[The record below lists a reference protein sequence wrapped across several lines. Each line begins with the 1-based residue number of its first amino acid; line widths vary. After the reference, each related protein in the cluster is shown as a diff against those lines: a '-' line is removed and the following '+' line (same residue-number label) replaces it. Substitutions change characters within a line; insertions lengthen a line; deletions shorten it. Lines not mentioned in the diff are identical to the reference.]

1 MQEHGH
7 YIVGLDVGTTETRA
21 VVGYIDPGAPTPNIV
36 GVGTAKNS
44 GMRKGA
50 VVNIANTAHSI
61 DKALEAAERM
71 SGHEIHT
78 ATVNINGS
86 HVTGMASRGVVA
98 VGAQG
103 HEINDE
109 DIARVEEAATIVQ
122 LPSNRE
128 ILQVTPRNYRLD
140 EHYNIKDPLGMHGI
154 RLEVDAYVITALA
167 PNVRNLEKAVE
178 MTHTDAH
185 RVAVSSL
192 AAARAVLS
200 EQQVENGVILIDFGG
215 NTTNIAVFEE
225 GDLQHVAV
233 LPVGS
238 VNITNDLAIGLR
250 TDLDVAEEIKLKHA
264 TGVAR
269 EGKDAVDTV
278 SVKQGEDVLTF
289 ATEEIDM
296 IVGARLDEVFEMID
310 KELSSIQRSGKLPG
324 GAVLVGGGANL
335 RGIESV
341 TKDRLRMS
349 ARTAKMDNSQDVS
362 GNVHELRFAAAIG
375 LMLLDIDVQLGGQ
388 QPHGKKTNGG
398 KSAGQ
403 AGKTAKKAMGGIGS
417 FLKKMKP

>member
-1 MQEHGH
+1 MQENGH
-7 YIVGLDVGTTETRA
+7 YIVGLDAGTTEIRC
-21 VVGYIDPGAPTPNIV
+21 VVGYIDLGAASPNIV

-44 GMRKGA
+44 GMRKGT
-50 VVNIANTAHSI
+50 VVNIVNTAQAI

-86 HVTGMASRGVVA
+86 HVTGMASKGVIA

-103 HEINDE
+103 HEINED

-122 LPSNRE
+122 LPANRE
-128 ILQVTPRNYRLD
+128 ILQVTPRSYRLD
-140 EHYNIKDPLGMHGI
+140 GHENIKDPLGMHGV

-167 PNVRNLEKAVE
+167 PNMRNLEKAVE
-178 MTHTDAH
+178 MTHTQPH
-185 RVAVSSL
+185 RLAVPSL

-200 EQQVENGVILIDFGG
+200 EQQVENGVIVIEFGG
-215 NTTNIAVFEE
+215 TTTNIAVFED

-269 EGKDAVDTV
+269 EGKDAVKTV
-278 SVKQGEDVLTF
+278 SVKQGGDVLTF
-289 ATEEIDM
+289 ATSEIDM
-296 IVGARLDEVFEMID
+296 IVGARLDEIFEMID
-310 KELSSIQRSGKLPG
+310 GQLKSVQRSGKLPG
-324 GAVLVGGGANL
+324 GAVLTGGGANL
-335 RGIESV
+335 KGIESV
-341 TKDRLRMS
+341 AKDRLRMS
-349 ARTAKMDNSQDVS
+349 ARTAKMNGFQDVS
-362 GNVHELRFAAAIG
+362 DTVHELKYSTAVG
-375 LMLLDIDVQLGGQ
+375 LMLLDIDAQLGQ
-388 QPHGKKTNGG
+388 QAGNSAHGSKKGN
-398 KSAGQ
+398 GQ
-403 AGKTAKKAMGGIGS
+403 AGKTAKKVMGGLSAFIKK
-417 FLKKMKP
+417 LKP